1 MARARQRTA
10 WVFSTRPGVGSV
22 TFGGAATY
30 AKIVDFETLVAEANA
45 DSDSMAYVTTPT
57 SKGALKKVGA
67 ALTGATT
74 IGGIQ
79 NAVVGWQGPRR

>member
-1 MARARQRTA
+1 
-10 WVFSTRPGVGSV
+10 
-22 TFGGAATY
+22 
-30 AKIVDFETLVAEANA
+30 VDFETLVAEANA
-45 DSDSMAYVTTPT
+45 DSDGMAYVTTPS

-79 NAVVGWQGPRR
+79 NAVWVGQRPRR